1 MNPKG
6 RVAMLTGG
14 ARVGQLVAQAL
25 ASRGCALAL
34 TYRRSRDEAE
44 AAASQARAAGV
55 QAVTVQ
61 VDATDEQQ
69 VEAAV
74 TETVKSLGGLD
85 ILVNLAS
92 TYVKTPAPS
101 AADWNHAMDA
111 NARGA
116 FLFSTRIAPI
126 MKARGGGRIINISDW
141 LPASGRP
148 RYKGYTPY
156 YASKAALI
164 ALTESL
170 ALELAPEILVNA
182 IAPGPILAPPDFTPE
197 QNAAVIEATP
207 LKRWGGGDEI
217 AKAVLFLIETD
228 FVSGECIRVDGG
240 RHLY

>member
-14 ARVGQLVAQAL
+14 ARVGQAVAQAL

-61 VDATDEQQ
+61 ADATDEQQ
-69 VEAAV
+69 VQAAV

-85 ILVNLAS
+85 ILVNLS
-92 TYVKTPAPS
+92 WTYVKPPAPS
-101 AADWNHAMDA
+101 AAECIHAVDA

-116 FLFSTRIAPI
+116 FLFSPRIAPI

-141 LPASGRP
+141 LPASG
-148 RYKGYTPY
+148 
-156 YASKAALI
+156 
-164 ALTESL
+164 
-170 ALELAPEILVNA
+170 
-182 IAPGPILAPPDFTPE
+182 
-197 QNAAVIEATP
+197 
-207 LKRWGGGDEI
+207 
-217 AKAVLFLIETD
+217 
-228 FVSGECIRVDGG
+228 
-240 RHLY
+240 